1 MSSFRILKIKFF
13 CKFEMKLFLVIMLSK
28 FNRLTHLCC
37 EGEKEKTDI
46 CVFFGSKK
54 KLSSKNLFFRL
65 RSINKES
72 NDEISFYLMDNK
84 NILLYL
90 KYLIKNGWPEGQKST
105 FYNTECLLVC
115 HDYNFVLQL
124 VLFIAFQ

>member
-1 MSSFRILKIKFF
+1 
-13 CKFEMKLFLVIMLSK
+13 MKLFLVIMLSK

-46 CVFFGSKK
+46 CVFFSGPKK
-54 KLSSKNLFFRL
+54 VVFEKPFFRL

-90 KYLIKNGWPEGQKST
+90 KYLIKNGWPEGQKTT
-105 FYNTECLLVC
+105 FYHTECLLVG

-124 VLFIAFQ
+124 VLLKILQ